1 MIVFAELTLA
11 HGKANWRL
19 FVTVCAL
26 PCFVSIIIG
35 WLYVPESVRWLISV
49 GRNEEAVAILRDA
62 ARVNRLTAAT
72 PLTRSEIDSTT
83 GEHAG
88 NGDHDNLHTG
98 EEVDDVDLIFPL
110 NTQLTSVEDHS
121 SENSASCLDLLK
133 PQWRGTIL
141 KLWGAW
147 GGFGIA
153 YYGSILSITKVFDE
167 GGESAKNSTLSA
179 LADTGNATSFAALS
193 TEPPETTDFDYTAI
207 FISSSAEL
215 LGTTFVILLVD
226 RVGRIPTQVVS
237 YSLAGICI
245 FMMCTLTSSTGATS
259 DRWELV
265 GLGFMLRALD
275 MAATCTSWVMTA
287 EVLSTE
293 IRTTGHSSANAMAR
307 LGAFFS
313 PFLVDILP
321 LKSLGLV
328 MLIVHWFTAACV
340 SLLPETKG
348 MEMGGA
354 SGDGTGTLTA
364 NNANAAARDDL
375 SSSDDG
381 ANEEPDALFVIDDD
395 DDGMEFGTGPMQ
407 SAGGPEIHEIQDFT
421 DQTRAEGELT

>member
-19 FVTVCAL
+19 FVTLCAL
-26 PCFVSIIIG
+26 PCFISIIIG

-49 GRNEEAVAILRDA
+49 GRNEEAVAILREA
-62 ARVNRLTAAT
+62 ARVNHLTAVT
-72 PLTRSEIDSTT
+72 PLTRSTIDGTT
-83 GEHAG
+83 ATHTD
-88 NGDHDNLHTG
+88 NGDHNNLHT
-98 EEVDDVDLIFPL
+98 EEEEDDVDLIFPL
-110 NTQLTSVEDHS
+110 NTQLTSDEDHS

-167 GGESAKNSTLSA
+167 GGESEKNTTLAAIAETGNVTSFVALSA
-179 LADTGNATSFAALS
+179 
-193 TEPPETTDFDYTAI
+193 EPSETTDFDYTAI

-237 YSLAGICI
+237 YALAGICI
-245 FMMCTLTSSTGATS
+245 FMLCTLTSSTGAAS

-313 PFLVDILP
+313 PFLVDVLP

-328 MLIVHWFTAACV
+328 MLVVHWFTAACV

-354 SGDGTGTLTA
+354 SGDGTGTVADNNGSAANREMLA
-364 NNANAAARDDL
+364 NNE
-375 SSSDDG
+375 DG
-381 ANEEPDALFVIDDD
+381 GCEEPDALFVIDDD
-395 DDGMEFGTGPMQ
+395 DNGVEFGTGPIQ
-407 SAGGPEIHEIQDFT
+407 SAAGLEK
-421 DQTRAEGELT
+421 TRAEGELT